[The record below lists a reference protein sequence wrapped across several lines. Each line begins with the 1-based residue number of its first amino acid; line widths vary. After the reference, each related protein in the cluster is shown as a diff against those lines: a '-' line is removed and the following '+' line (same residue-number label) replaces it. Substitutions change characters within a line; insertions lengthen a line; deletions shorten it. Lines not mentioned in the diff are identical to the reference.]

1 MKMKKYLFMILAAT
15 LFAACGG
22 DGDDDVNNGSKPG
35 MSSVNGFTD
44 YSSLIGKDYSRMVE
58 VLGEPHNQSE
68 SEKNIDYYYNY
79 HDDNTVKFVI
89 RIEKEKQFITKID
102 QQVSIDACKI
112 EDVVNYFGSRY
123 VRNDNGT
130 GRRSYAFSD
139 SGDPEKAT
147 LLIYINDNSDKKFY
161 DFEIDYRYF
170 NYYEELAKAGQL

>member
-68 SEKNIDYYYNY
+68 S
-79 HDDNTVKFVI
+79 
-89 RIEKEKQFITKID
+89 KID